1 MLPSLCGLLVSISLT
16 LPGIPGQTPSPDNA
30 PKPSPEAA
38 RYAQVSSEISR
49 RGLSELGAYA
59 LLAEL
64 TGKIGARLSGS
75 PQAAAA
81 VEWGRKTM
89 LAQGFENVHLEP
101 VRVPHWVR
109 GRVEQATLLAAGD
122 GPERKLAVCALGG
135 SVATPKDGITAEVVE
150 VQSLAEARGL
160 GEWGKGKIVF
170 FNRPF
175 DPTLVNTFA
184 AYGGAVDQRYG
195 GASAA
200 AASGAVA
207 VLVRSMTLA
216 KDDVPHTGAMGY
228 EANLP
233 KIPAAALSAQAADA
247 LSARLKQGGAVRV
260 RLKLDCRTLPEVDSA
275 NVVGELVGSEKPNEV
290 IVMGGHLDSWD
301 KGVGAHDDG
310 AGCSHSLE
318 ALSLLKRAGLRPKRT
333 IRVVLFMNEENGG
346 AGGLAYAAMKRTE
359 GERHI
364 AAIESDSGGFA
375 PRGFGVSARP
385 EILAKFAAWM
395 PVLEPFGADKLLQGG
410 GGSDVEPLGAQG
422 VPTIGLEPESQRY
435 FDYHHSN
442 NDTLDKVNPR
452 ELELGAIS
460 LALLAYMISE
470 EGL

>member
-1 MLPSLCGLLVSISLT
+1 MLYSLSCFLVLVSVACT
-16 LPGIPGQTPSPDNA
+16 PQTQSSGDA
-30 PKPSPEAA
+30 PKLSPVVA
-38 RYAQVSSEISR
+38 RYAEARAQVSQ
-49 RGLSELGAYA
+49 RGLRELGAYA
-59 LLAEL
+59 LLTEL
-64 TGKIGARLSGS
+64 TGKVGARLSGS

-89 LAQGFENVHLEP
+89 LAQGFTNVHLEP

-109 GRVEQATLLAAGD
+109 GKTEQATLLASD
-122 GPERKLAVCALGG
+122 SEKERKLAVCALGG
-135 SVATPKDGITAEVVE
+135 SVATPRNGVTAEVVE
-150 VQSLAEARGL
+150 VQSLDEARKL
-160 GEWGKGKIVF
+160 GERGKGKIVF

-175 DPTLVNTFA
+175 DAALTNTFA

-200 AASGAVA
+200 AVSGAIA

-216 KDDVPHTGAMGY
+216 KDDEPHTGAMGY
-228 EANLP
+228 TENLP
-233 KIPAAALSAQAADA
+233 QIPAAALSAQAADA
-247 LSARLKQGGAVRV
+247 LSARLKQGGTVRV
-260 RLKLDCRTLPEVDSA
+260 RLKLECQTLPDVESA
-275 NVVGELVGSEKPNEV
+275 NVVGELVGTEMPNEV

-310 AGCSHSLE
+310 AGCVHALE
-318 ALSLLKRAGLRPKRT
+318 ALSLLKRTGLRPKRT

-346 AGGLAYAAMKRTE
+346 AGGRAYAAAKRPD

-375 PRGFGVSARP
+375 PRAFGVSAKP
-385 EILAKFAAWM
+385 ELFAKFAAWM
-395 PVLEPFGADKLLQGG
+395 PVLEPFGADKLLPEGG
-410 GGSDVEPLGAQG
+410 GADVGPLGAQG
-422 VPTIGLEPESQRY
+422 VPTVGLEPESQRY

-452 ELELGAIS
+452 ELELGAIA